1 MANVRDV
8 ASYILTKTGA
18 LSTWQL
24 QKLVYY
30 SQAWRATWRGVALFP
45 EPIQAWSNGPVCPT
59 LYNMHKGEFS
69 VSEIAGG
76 DATNLSPD
84 EKADIDKVV
93 NFYSNYN
100 GQQLSDLTHA
110 ERPWQIAREG
120 LSPSQRGNSTIS
132 LESMAEYYGSL
143 KA

>member
-1 MANVRDV
+1 MANVLDV
-8 ASYILTKTGA
+8 ASYILTKTGP

-30 SQAWRATWRGVALFP
+30 SQAWRATWRGKPLFP
-45 EPIQAWSNGPVCPT
+45 EPIEAWANGPVCPT
-59 LYNMHKGEFS
+59 LYNIHKGQFS
-69 VSEIAGG
+69 VSVIPGGNIA
-76 DATNLSPD
+76 NLSPD
-84 EKADIDKVV
+84 EMADIDTVAS
-93 NFYSNYN
+93 FYSKYN

-143 KA
+143 EA